1 MVDSEIQAAIRSAV
15 SAGQLAH
22 ASALWET
29 YASQMVEEIR
39 RGVCSQERL
48 AQMRELI
55 EWTRGV
61 TASERAQARR
71 RLDVRLTGLHVA
83 AAYSRFR

>member
-1 MVDSEIQAAIRSAV
+1 MDSEIDARIRSAV
-15 SAGQLAH
+15 SAGELDQ
-22 ASALWET
+22 ASALWED
-29 YASQMVEEIR
+29 YASQVVDEIR
-39 RGVCSQERL
+39 GGVCPKERL

-61 TASERAQARR
+61 TASGRAQAQR
-71 RLDVRLTGLHVA
+71 RLDIRITGLHVA

>member
-1 MVDSEIQAAIRSAV
+1 MYSEIHAQIRSAV
-15 SAGQLAH
+15 SAGHLDQ

-29 YASQMVEEIR
+29 YASQVVDEIR
-39 RGVCSQERL
+39 GGVCSRERL

-61 TASERAQARR
+61 TASGRAQAQR
-71 RLDVRLTGLHVA
+71 RLDIRVTGLHVA